1 MQQNPFVFVVGC
13 PRSGTTLLQRML
25 DSHPEL
31 AVANDTHFIPRAL
44 GASAALDD
52 TPLSD
57 GLVQAVVAYH
67 RFPRLGIANDVAQ
80 RLARG
85 VRGYPEFVTR
95 LYAEFA
101 RLHGKRLGGE
111 KTPDYVRHLPLLH
124 RLFPWAKIV
133 HIIRDG
139 RDVALST
146 LEWANGTKG
155 PGRYEL
161 WHSEPLAV
169 CALWWR
175 WQVRAGREQAGIL
188 GPHVYR
194 EVRYEELV
202 ARPEE
207 VLRTLADF
215 LGLDYAHEMLDFHV
229 GRQRDEPGLSAKKAW
244 LPPTSGLR
252 DWRTSLS
259 SDELQLFDALAGDLL
274 AELDLER
281 GAGEPPPAIVARAAD
296 CRRRWDAEQARRH
309 SPGP

>member
-44 GASAALDD
+44 GAAPVAEI
-52 TPLSD
+52 PQLSE
-57 GLVQAVVAYH
+57 GLVQAVVGYR
-67 RFPRLGIANDVAQ
+67 RFPRLGIANDVAL

-85 VRGYPEFVTR
+85 AGTYPEFVAR

-101 RLHGKRLGGE
+101 RMHGKRLGGE

-146 LEWANGTKG
+146 LEWANEHKG
-155 PGRYEL
+155 PGKYEL
-161 WHSEPLAV
+161 WRAEPLAV

-175 WQVRAGREQAGIL
+175 WQVLAGRQWAGDR
-188 GPHVYR
+188 GPDVYR
-194 EVRYEELV
+194 EVRYDELV

-207 VLRTLADF
+207 VLRELTDF
-215 LGLDYAHEMLDFHV
+215 LGLDYAPQMAEFHV
-229 GRQRDEPGLSAKKAW
+229 GRQRDEPGLSAKNAW
-244 LPPTSGLR
+244 LPPTPGLR
-252 DWRTSLS
+252 DWRSGLS
-259 SDELQLFDALAGDLL
+259 ADELQLFDALAGDLL
-274 AELDLER
+274 AELGLER
-281 GAGEPPPAIVARAAD
+281 GADEPSPATAARAAH
-296 CRRRWDAEQARRH
+296 CRRLWDAEQARRR
-309 SPGP
+309 SRGR